1 MTQIREA
8 THPAF
13 IEALLD
19 PAAHPHATGDLR
31 VEETHISWLIF
42 TDDHVY
48 KVKKPVNFGFLD
60 FSTLDRREHFCREE
74 LRLNQRLSPNVYLGV
89 EPVTLDGGRYLLGG
103 DGQVIDYAL
112 KMRRLP
118 ESGWLAG
125 LLKRDQV
132 DAPMVRRIAARIA
145 DFHAQAAEP
154 SAAAEGSSL
163 DIVSQNTEENFNQTA
178 PFLGWTLP
186 QTTYDVVRAY
196 SRTFL
201 HTGRSL
207 FLRREEER
215 RIRDGHGDLHAGQI
229 CVENGIDFIDCI
241 EFNDRFRI
249 GDTAADLAFLAM
261 DLDARGHP
269 ELSRVLVEEYR
280 TRTNDE
286 GLEDVL
292 RFYKCYRAYT
302 RGKVESM
309 RADQL
314 DTHRPERRAAEAAAR
329 RYFQLARHYA
339 IPKGPL
345 LIALT
350 GLMGTG
356 KSSVA
361 EALSMCWDAMT
372 MNSDVVRKELAGVPA
387 GNHRYVAWQQGIYAE
402 KTSEATYTEMHRR
415 AAQVLTE
422 GGVVVLDGS
431 YAKNR
436 WREAASRTAEMAD
449 AQFVLVE
456 VHCPPAIVR
465 DRLLRREASGEGAS
479 DGRIELASRQAAEY
493 EPVDTKAFPTFSR
506 IRTDQNGEELPYHA
520 LRAVYGALPWQVLA
534 HRPLSAGA

>member
-1 MTQIREA
+1 MRDIQEG
-8 THPAF
+8 THPDF

-19 PAAHPHATGDLR
+19 PKAHPHATGDVQ
-31 VEETHISWLIF
+31 VEETHISWLVF

-74 LRLNQRLSPNVYLGV
+74 LRLNQRLSPSVYLGV
-89 EPVTLDGGRYLLGG
+89 ETITLYDGQFLLGG
-103 DGQVIDYAL
+103 DGKVVDYAV

-118 ESGWLAG
+118 ASGWLAG
-125 LLKRDQV
+125 LLKRDEV
-132 DAPMVRRIAARIA
+132 DAPTVRRIAARIA
-145 DFHAQAAEP
+145 DFHAQSTESGASEA
-154 SAAAEGSSL
+154 GSSV
-163 DIVSQNTEENFNQTA
+163 DIVSQNTEENFDQTT

-201 HTGRSL
+201 QTGRSL
-207 FLRREEER
+207 FLRREEQG
-215 RIRDGHGDLHAGQI
+215 RIRDCHGDLHAGQI

-261 DLDARGHP
+261 DLHARGHP
-269 ELSRVLVEEYR
+269 ELSSVLVEEYR
-280 TRTNDE
+280 ARTNDE
-286 GLEDVL
+286 GLGDVL
-292 RFYKCYRAYT
+292 RFYECYRAYT

-314 DTHRPERRAAEAAAR
+314 GPDRPERRGAEGSAR
-329 RYFQLARHYA
+329 LYFQLARHYA

-356 KSSVA
+356 KSSVS
-361 EALSMCWDAMT
+361 EALSACWDALT
-372 MNSDVVRKELAGVPA
+372 FNSDVVRKELEGVPP
-387 GNHRYVAWQQGIYAE
+387 GEHRYERWQQGIYSE
-402 KTSEATYTEMHRR
+402 ERSEATYEEMNRR
-415 AAQVLTE
+415 AGEALTE
-422 GGVVVLDGS
+422 GRVVVLDGS

-436 WREAASRTAEMAD
+436 WREAASRNAESAG
-449 AQFVLVE
+449 AAFILAE
-456 VHCPPAIVR
+456 VCCPAAVVR
-465 DRLLRREASGEGAS
+465 DRLVQRQASGEGPS
-479 DGRIELASRQAAEY
+479 DGRVELASRQAAEY
-493 EPVDTKAFPTFSR
+493 EPVDREAFPSR
-506 IRTDQNGEELPYHA
+506 SQIWTDRSGEELPYQA
-520 LRAVYGALPWQVLA
+520 LCALYGALPWRALA
-534 HRPLSAGA
+534 GLPLSAGA